1 MKIDKE
7 TARLITSEIA
17 SEVASVLKKHGLA
30 IAKTRTTC
38 GDAYSIKIE
47 AERQTA
53 GPNGVNM
60 TSVEATDYSKY
71 YASYDLPSGLLGK
84 KFTVQ
89 GKEYAFAGIA
99 TRRSKFPICA
109 RDLEEG
115 TTVFFKD
122 VAKKFLVG
130 SEV

>member
-7 TARLITSEIA
+7 TARLITSEIT
-17 SEVASVLKKHGLA
+17 SGIELVLKKHGMTL
-30 IAKTRTTC
+30 AKTRSTY
-38 GDAYSIKIE
+38 GDKYSIKIE
-47 AERQTA
+47 AELQTA

-115 TTVFFKD
+115 KTVFFKD
-122 VAKKFLVG
+122 TAKKLLVDC
-130 SEV
+130 EA

>member
-1 MKIDKE
+1 MKIDRE
-7 TARLITSEIA
+7 TARLITKEIT
-17 SEVASVLKKHGLA
+17 SDLESVLKKHGLTL
-30 IAKTRTTC
+30 AKTRSTY
-38 GDAYSIKIE
+38 GDQYSLKIE
-47 AERQTA
+47 AELQTT

-60 TSVEATDYSKY
+60 TSIEATDYTRFHT
-71 YASYDLPSGLLGK
+71 SYGLPDGLLGK

-115 TTVFFKD
+115 KTVFFKD
-122 VAKKFLVG
+122 TAKKLFVDC
-130 SEV
+130 EA